1 MGSFLF
7 DQYTYLHFSVGV
19 VAYFWNISLFHW
31 FILHSI
37 FEILENT
44 SFGMYFINNYIFF
57 WPGGKPKADT
67 IINNIG
73 DNIGAVLGWLSAFY
87 IDKFANQYGLYR

>member
-1 MGSFLF
+1 MGSILI

-44 SFGMYFINNYIFF
+44 SFGMYFINHYISF
-57 WPGGKPKADT
+57 WPGGKPKSDT
-67 IINNIG
+67 FINNIG
-73 DNIGAVLGWLSAFY
+73 DILSAILGWLSAFY
-87 IDKFANQYGLYR
+87 IDEFANQYGLYR